1 MAPMSRKVGVTGIF
15 LEDVV
20 GARVENARPK
30 KTNSFLQAI
39 WSHYRIS
46 NRLENSQQAPD
57 G

>member
-15 LEDVV
+15 LEGVV

-30 KTNSFLQAI
+30 KTNFFLQAI